1 MSAPTLTGRS
11 TRLPTRAAAVA
22 GATLVAVVVWLV
34 SVPLLGYDLAV
45 ERWDGDGA
53 MTVTPGQVV
62 VTALVASLAAWAAL
76 AVLERQ
82 TSRARTVWLAGA
94 TSILVASLGMP
105 LTAAASTAAAV
116 ILALMHVVVGAVLIP
131 TLARSVR

>member
-11 TRLPTRAAAVA
+11 TRLRTRAAAVA

-116 ILALMHVVVGAVLIP
+116 ILALMHVVVAAVLIP